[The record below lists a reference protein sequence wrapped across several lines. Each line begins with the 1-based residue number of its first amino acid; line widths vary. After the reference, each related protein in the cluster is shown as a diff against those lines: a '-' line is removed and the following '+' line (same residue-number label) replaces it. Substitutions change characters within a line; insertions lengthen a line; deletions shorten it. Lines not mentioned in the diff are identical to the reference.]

1 MCADKAD
8 IWYIQN
14 AAVLVKLVQK
24 GMLVDDVALQDS
36 LHPILE
42 RLLRL
47 FPLPKED
54 EENISDLTDFH
65 NIVSSAVGDGLRN
78 MTSLRGTL

>member
-8 IWYIQN
+8 MWYTQN
-14 AAVLVKLVQK
+14 AAFLVKLVQK
-24 GMLVDDVALQDS
+24 GMLVDDVALQVY

-47 FPLPKED
+47 FSYRREMKR
-54 EENISDLTDFH
+54 I
-65 NIVSSAVGDGLRN
+65 
-78 MTSLRGTL
+78 